1 MCGSCAQL
9 QAAARIASYSLRTA
23 MPGLQQPAPRRVSTL
38 LLLACCALLYWP
50 VKTEEVAAD
59 VDAAHLT
66 GALYLQLFSGLEAE
80 VIDVEDSEDIFE
92 LDESSSPDWATPPP
106 STYEA
111 PAHKSSSTYAAC
123 DGRFQRTAGMNGI
136 SHVEGAAQ
144 HASSSG
150 RGIEALEESMRAG
163 MQLSGGRRNSTDSN
177 SSYGD
182 MPTAM
187 AEQVRML
194 PSST

>member
-1 MCGSCAQL
+1 M
-9 QAAARIASYSLRTA
+9 
-23 MPGLQQPAPRRVSTL
+23 
-38 LLLACCALLYWP
+38 
-50 VKTEEVAAD
+50 
-59 VDAAHLT
+59 
-66 GALYLQLFSGLEAE
+66 
-80 VIDVEDSEDIFE
+80 IDVEDSQDIFE

-106 STYEA
+106 STQAA
-111 PAHKSSSTYAAC
+111 PAHSSSSSHAAY
-123 DGRFQRTAGMNGI
+123 DGRSQHTAGMNGI
-136 SHVEGAAQ
+136 SHVESAAQ

-150 RGIEALEESMRAG
+150 RGVEALEESMRAG

-194 PSST
+194 SCSSQ